1 MLRTLFCAGLL
12 AGLSLLT
19 FLPNAEARPGG
30 PSLKDWDMNR
40 DGKASLLEMQT
51 ALREQFKKADSN
63 KDGFVTAEEI
73 LGLMPFFVRD
83 RAREG
88 VKEYIRGQDSN
99 GDGKLTL
106 DEVMAWS
113 KKRFAEIDTNK
124 DGYISKDEFQQA
136 QQQRKGK

>member
-1 MLRTLFCAGLL
+1 MSLKKTILCTLF
-12 AGLSLLT
+12 LT
-19 FLPNAEARPGG
+19 ALFSPAASARPGG
-30 PSLKDWDMNR
+30 PSIKDWDMNR

-51 ALREQFKKADSN
+51 ALRNQFKKADSN
-63 KDGFVTAEEI
+63 TDRFVTAEEI

-83 RAREG
+83 RARDG

-113 KKRFAEIDTNK
+113 KKRFAEIDRNK
-124 DGYISKDEFQQA
+124 DSYISKDEFQQA
-136 QQQRKGK
+136 QQQRRGK

>member
-12 AGLSLLT
+12 AGLSLLI
-19 FLPNAEARPGG
+19 LPNAEARPGG
-30 PSLKDWDMNR
+30 PSLKDWDMNK

-83 RAREG
+83 RAKEG
-88 VKEYIRGQDSN
+88 VKEYIRSQDSN

-113 KKRFAEIDTNK
+113 KKRFAEMDSNK
-124 DGYISKDEFQQA
+124 DGYITQDEFKKA
-136 QQQRKGK
+136 QQQRSGK